1 MHRVNNEMRAFGR
14 GQRTHCFNEV
24 GRALVG
30 VGSCTRLHDSQNKC
44 HGLPT
49 GSARGLGGGLRLR
62 APSAHG
68 AGPGGFG
75 EPGRRP
81 DGCGCRCGSRPRP
94 HTHAHKHTHP
104 PQLAAIYAGS
114 PIGRCGCVLRTIEM
128 HAGTPLALV
137 TAFQLLR
144 DGGFSTAGY
153 GGDRMAMDSIRTV
166 LMDFV
171 TNVGPSHHSVLSAP
185 VDSEMP
191 CIMPRDHHA
200 ACLITMSCCCER

>member
-1 MHRVNNEMRAFGR
+1 MPWSAHRQRQRAR
-14 GQRTHCFNEV
+14 WRASSACTQRTW
-24 GRALVG
+24 R
-30 VGSCTRLHDSQNKC
+30 GS
-44 HGLPT
+44 
-49 GSARGLGGGLRLR
+49 RGLWGRLDAAR
-62 APSAHG
+62 MDAAAGAAPG
-68 AGPGGFG
+68 QG
-75 EPGRRP
+75 
-81 DGCGCRCGSRPRP
+81 
-94 HTHAHKHTHP
+94 HTHTHTNTHTSTP
-104 PQLAAIYAGS
+104 ASVAAIYAGS

>member
-1 MHRVNNEMRAFGR
+1 MHPAPRTPKQMPWSARRQRPLARWRASSACT
-14 GQRTHCFNEV
+14 QRTW
-24 GRALVG
+24 R
-30 VGSCTRLHDSQNKC
+30 GS
-44 HGLPT
+44 
-49 GSARGLGGGLRLR
+49 RGLWGRLDAARMDAAAGAAPGQGHTHTHTNTHTSTPASCHLCWIAHRTLRLI
-62 APSAHG
+62 S
-68 AGPGGFG
+68 
-75 EPGRRP
+75 
-81 DGCGCRCGSRPRP
+81 
-94 HTHAHKHTHP
+94 
-104 PQLAAIYAGS
+104 
-114 PIGRCGCVLRTIEM
+114 CVLRTIEM